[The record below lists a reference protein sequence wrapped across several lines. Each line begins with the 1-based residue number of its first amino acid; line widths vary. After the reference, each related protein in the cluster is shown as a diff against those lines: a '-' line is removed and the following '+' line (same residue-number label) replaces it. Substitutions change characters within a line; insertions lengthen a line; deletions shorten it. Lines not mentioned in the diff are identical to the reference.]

1 MITRVAR
8 FQVLMF
14 AILSAVGVTFVGLR
28 YVGFGERFFGSGYVV
43 HADLASAGGIFAGA
57 PVTVRGVP
65 VGRVSGVGLRGDGV
79 LVDLHL
85 DGDVRIPADTR
96 AVVAQ
101 RSAVG
106 EQYLDLRPNTDT
118 GPYLGDGDTIARQHT
133 GTPLPMETLL
143 SGLDGLVA
151 SVGPESLGIVIDELG
166 RAFEGNEAALARLLD
181 ANSALLEASQR
192 HLPQT
197 LALIRDGRTVLATQ
211 AESADAIR
219 RWADALAQLAQTL
232 RRADGDLRRLLT
244 AGPPAAAE
252 LTALLRDLD
261 PSIGTLLGN
270 LVTVNGIAA
279 RRLPGLEQILVT
291 YPLAVAGGF
300 TVVPGDG
307 TAHLGLVVNLADPAA
322 CNYEAS
328 GTRDCTEAERAGGSG
343 VRGAGAAPRAG
354 GGSGGGPGG
363 GGGGTGTGGT
373 GDGTGAPDGAPAGE
387 TVFIAGYD
395 PATGLVLGPD
405 GQPVLF
411 GGTGGQYR
419 LAGDQSW
426 KQLLLAGL
434 AP

>member
-1 MITRVAR
+1 MIGRVAR
-8 FQVLMF
+8 LQVIVF
-14 AILSAVGVTFVGLR
+14 AVLSAVGVTFVGLR

-43 HADLASAGGIFAGA
+43 HADLARAGGIFAGA

-65 VGRVSGVGLRGDGV
+65 VGRVTAVGLRGDGV
-79 LVDLHL
+79 WVDLRL
-85 DGDVRIPADTR
+85 DGDARIPADTR

-106 EQYLDLRPNTDT
+106 EQYLDLRPDTDT
-118 GPYLGDGDTIARQHT
+118 GPYLRDGDTIPRQRT

-166 RAFEGNEAALARLLD
+166 RAFEGNETALARLLD

-192 HLPQT
+192 HLPET
-197 LALIRDGRTVLATQ
+197 IALIRDGRTVLATQ

-219 RWADALAQLAQTL
+219 RWADALAQLAGTL

-307 TAHLGLVVNLADPAA
+307 TAHLGLVVNVSDPAA
-322 CNYEAS
+322 CNYAAS
-328 GTRDCTEAERAGGSG
+328 GAGADCTDAERAGGSG
-343 VRGAGAAPRAG
+343 VRGTGAAPRAG
-354 GGSGGGPGG
+354 GGP
-363 GGGGTGTGGT
+363 TGGT
-373 GDGTGAPDGAPAGE
+373 GGGDGSTGGAPAAAPL
-387 TVFIAGYD
+387 FIAGYD

>member
-1 MITRVAR
+1 MITRVVR
-8 FQVLMF
+8 LQVLVF
-14 AILSAVGVTFVGLR
+14 AVLSALGVTFVGLR

-43 HADLASAGGIFAGA
+43 HADLASTGGIFAGA
-57 PVTVRGVP
+57 PVTYRGVP

-79 LVDLHL
+79 LIDLRL
-85 DGDVRIPADTR
+85 DGDVRIPSDSR

-118 GPYLGDGDTIARQHT
+118 GPYLGDGDTIPRQRT

-143 SGLDGLVA
+143 SGLDALVA

-192 HLPQT
+192 HLPET

-219 RWADALAQLAQTL
+219 RWADALAKLAATL
-232 RRADGDLRRLLT
+232 RLSDGDLRRLLT

-252 LTALLRDLD
+252 LTVLLRDLD

-279 RRLPGLEQILVT
+279 RRLPGLEQILVV
-291 YPLAVAGGF
+291 YPLAVSGGF

-322 CNYEAS
+322 CNYTAS
-328 GTRDCTEAERAGGSG
+328 GTRDCTEAERASGSG

-354 GGSGGGPGG
+354 GGGGTEGGGGAGSGGPGES
-363 GGGGTGTGGT
+363 TGGPD
-373 GDGTGAPDGAPAGE
+373 DGTGFPGR
-387 TVFIAGYD
+387 VFIAGYD
-395 PATGLVLGPD
+395 PTTGLVLGPD

>member
-1 MITRVAR
+1 MITRMAR
-8 FQVLMF
+8 LQVLVF
-14 AILSAVGVTFVGLR
+14 LVLSAVGVTYVGLR
-28 YVGFGERFFGSGYVV
+28 YVGFGERFFGSGYVLHV
-43 HADLASAGGIFAGA
+43 DLPATGGIFANA
-57 PVTVRGVP
+57 PVTYRGVP
-65 VGRVSGVGLRGDGV
+65 VGRVGAVRLRGDGV
-79 LVDLHL
+79 LVDLRL
-85 DGDVRIPADTR
+85 DGDVRIPAATR

-106 EQYLDLRPNTDT
+106 EQYLDLRPDTDT
-118 GPYLGDGDTIARQHT
+118 GPYLGDGDTIPRDRT

-143 SGLDGLVA
+143 SGLDALVA

-181 ANSALLEASQR
+181 ANSALLEDGLR
-192 HLPQT
+192 HLPET

-219 RWADALAQLAQTL
+219 RWAAALAQLAATL
-232 RRADGDLRRLLT
+232 RAADGDLRRLLT
-244 AGPPAAAE
+244 SGPPAAAE
-252 LTALLRDLD
+252 LIRLLRGLD

-291 YPLAVAGGF
+291 YPLAVSGGF

-307 TAHLGLVVNLADPAA
+307 TAHLGLVVNVNDPAA
-322 CNYEAS
+322 CNYNRS
-328 GTRDCTEAERAGGSG
+328 GTRDCTAAERAGGAG
-343 VRGAGAAPRAG
+343 VRGSGAAPRAG
-354 GGSGGGPGG
+354 GGGG
-363 GGGGTGTGGT
+363 GGGSGTGGTGTGSDT
-373 GDGTGAPDGAPAGE
+373 GDGPAPGGPQ
-387 TVFIAGYD
+387 TVFVAGYD
-395 PATGLVLGPD
+395 PSTGLVLGPD
-405 GQPVLF
+405 GAPVLF